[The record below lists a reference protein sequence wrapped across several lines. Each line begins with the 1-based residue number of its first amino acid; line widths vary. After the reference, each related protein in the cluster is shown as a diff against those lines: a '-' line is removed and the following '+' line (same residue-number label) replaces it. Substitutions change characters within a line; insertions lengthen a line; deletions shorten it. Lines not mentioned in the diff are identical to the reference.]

1 MKRDLCPNSSFLV
14 MTEVMFHFEGNG
26 TVCTITTAII
36 RAEPGHLQT
45 KYSKAGKTCL
55 TPG

>member
-14 MTEVMFHFEGNG
+14 TTEVMFHFEGNG